1 MNINLVRII
10 GSRGLL
16 SFSYGYL
23 NIILSL
29 YLYHIGY
36 GFITIGAIIGT
47 AIIINALLAL
57 FLSMLADHYGRRNVL
72 FILFILFSV
81 SSGLFLY
88 TRDPILISLLSGLG
102 GFTGSGG
109 GPIGSGGP
117 FGAIQTALVTEFT
130 DRKNFSRVLG
140 IASAI
145 GMILNVLGS
154 LTLTLIENLH
164 MNVYMLFYLASLL
177 GLAGAI
183 ISFGIEDRR
192 IRSRNILPKVSWKNI
207 IKLSLPTIPS
217 GIGAGMIMPIFS
229 LWFNLKFHISA
240 GEIGIIFASANA
252 FTTLMMLVMPLII
265 SHRNELKAIVW
276 SRIGASLSL
285 IALAISP
292 TLILSWVFYVLRA
305 GLQMGTVPIRQSFSM
320 GIVDETERATSSGI
334 TSFTR
339 TGFSSASPPVSGA
352 LMSYSID
359 LPPLLGGIFLFFDPL
374 LYYLLFRKHWA

>member
-1 MNINLVRII
+1 MNNNIIKII
-10 GSRGLL
+10 GSRALL

-36 GFITIGAIIGT
+36 DFITIGVIIGT

-57 FLSMLADHYGRRNVL
+57 FLSMLADHYGRRNFL
-72 FILFILFSV
+72 IILFLLFSL
-81 SSGLFLY
+81 SAGLFLY
-88 TRDPILISLLSGLG
+88 TRNPFLISLLSGFG

-140 IASAI
+140 MASAV
-145 GMILNVLGS
+145 GMALNVAGS
-154 LTLTLIENLH
+154 LTVALVENMH
-164 MNVYMLFYLASLL
+164 MDVYLLFYLAALL

-183 ISFGIEDRR
+183 ISFGIDDRG
-192 IRSRNILPKVSWKNI
+192 IRSKNILPKVSWKNI
-207 IKLSLPTIPS
+207 VKLSLPTIPS
-217 GIGAGMIMPIFS
+217 GLGAGMIMPIFS
-229 LWFNLKFHISA
+229 LWFNLKFHITA
-240 GEIGIIFASANA
+240 GEIGIIFASANT
-252 FTTLMMLVMPLII
+252 FTTLMMLIMPMII

-276 SRIGASLSL
+276 SRLAASLSL

-292 TLILSWVFYVLRA
+292 TLYIAWIFYVLRA
-305 GLQMGTVPIRQSFSM
+305 GLQMGAVPIRQSFSM

-339 TGFSSASPPVSGA
+339 TGFSSLSPPVSGA
-352 LMSYSID
+352 MMPISLD
-359 LPPLLGGIFLFFDPL
+359 LPPLLGGIFLFFDPI
-374 LYYLLFRKHWA
+374 LYYFLFRKHWS